1 MVGDALASSPGGYLL
16 VLAVLVPVIG
26 MLAMPV
32 MGLLRVRHA
41 ASLAFATIAVGVAVV
56 GAVGWR
62 VVGSGE
68 ALVYGIGGWSPPL
81 GLALR
86 ADGLSAVMMAM
97 AALVIALV
105 ALYARPQFAAAE
117 TAPGGRRAFGFWALL
132 MGLWSALN
140 LAFVGEDLFNLFVAL
155 ELLTFAAVPL
165 VCLDGTAATLEAALR
180 YLVFALVGSVLYL
193 LGVAVL
199 YARYGTLDIGLLHE
213 LAYPDFATHAAI
225 ALMIGGLMAKAALFP
240 LHLWLPPAH
249 AGAPAPAS
257 AVLSALVVKAP
268 FFIIVRLWFDVL
280 PGASHEAAARALAML
295 GAAAILVCS
304 VVALRQARLKLM
316 IAYSTVAQV
325 GYLFL
330 MFQLTIEPGVPAW
343 ATIGWTGGML
353 QLVSHALAKAAM
365 FLAAGLIA
373 EALGHDRI
381 DELAGAGRAVPVS
394 LFAFGLA
401 GLSLMGLPP
410 SGGFIAK
417 LLLLSAATLSG
428 AWWIAV
434 VISVGGLLAA
444 AYVTRVLKRA
454 MAPPPEG
461 IVTSPVARSREL
473 AALALALC
481 AVALGLVP
489 LQPFDLLA
497 IGRAGVALP

>member
-1 MVGDALASSPGGYLL
+1 MADAPAPSYLL
-16 VLAVLVPVIG
+16 VLALLVPVIG
-26 MLAMPV
+26 MLAMTV
-32 MGLLRVRHA
+32 ARLLGLRRVEGIA
-41 ASLAFATIAVGVAVV
+41 AVAIAGGLAIAGAIALAVVRSGAALTYAVG
-56 GAVGWR
+56 GW
-62 VVGSGE
+62 E
-68 ALVYGIGGWSPPL
+68 PPL

-86 ADGLSAVMMAM
+86 ADGVSAVMLAM
-97 AALVIALV
+97 AALVVAFV
-105 ALYARPQFAAAE
+105 ALYARPQFAADDD
-117 TAPGGRRAFGFWALL
+117 APEGRRAFAFWSLL

-140 LAFVGEDLFNLFVAL
+140 LVLIGEDLFNLFVAL

-165 VCLDGTAATLEAALR
+165 VCLDGRAATLEAALR
-180 YLVFALVGSVLYL
+180 YLVFALIGSALYL
-193 LGVAVL
+193 LGTAIL
-199 YARYGTLDIGLLHE
+199 YGQYGTLDIATLAGLTR
-213 LAYPDFATHAAI
+213 PDLATHAAV

-240 LHLWLPPAH
+240 LHIWLPPAH

-268 FFIIVRLWFDVL
+268 FFLILRLWFDVL
-280 PGASHEAAARALAML
+280 PGPPSLPAAQVFAGL

-304 VVALRQARLKLM
+304 VVALRQERLKLM
-316 IAYSTVAQV
+316 IAYSTVAQI

-330 MFQLTIEPGVPAW
+330 MFRLTIEPGVPAW
-343 ATIGWTGGML
+343 ETIGWTGGML
-353 QLVSHALAKAAM
+353 QLVSHAFAKAAM

-381 DELAGAGRAVPVS
+381 ADLAGAGRAVPVS

-410 SGGFIAK
+410 SGGFVAK
-417 LLLLSAATLSG
+417 LLLLNAATLAG
-428 AWWIAV
+428 AWWIAA

-454 MAPPPEG
+454 MAMPPAPLA
-461 IVTSPVARSREL
+461 TRPVALSREL
-473 AALALALC
+473 AALALALI

-489 LQPFDLLA
+489 LQPFELLA
-497 IGRAGVALP
+497 IGRP